1 MKKYSFILAA
11 AAVSMLVACNKE
23 QDMPVSKTFADEAQ
37 QVLAPCLT
45 YISANGGE
53 NSVKSSIDDESAA
66 FSWNTGDQ
74 IAVFSGDTYYVS
86 QPLASTY
93 DGNNAAVFAFDSDIE
108 SGRQDFAVYPANLV
122 MNGTSVYYDSAQYH
136 AADHIALILPES
148 YKLADVQGEV
158 SPTPMIAVNTSGSGL
173 EFKSICAL
181 VRVTVKNIAWD
192 TETIKVTFPGIRVTG
207 SFDLY
212 EFVAGT
218 SGVEPTDAFEEGV
231 DDTITI
237 TDLGISE
244 YTPELVIN
252 VPIPMGVA
260 GSYEYENVKV
270 TACDA
275 SGLPINYIVSPLK
288 LVEDVPTAWVPGR
301 KSSRKVTANLPVFT
315 VKGNS
320 IEAADRVMVVFAPG
334 NLRAKLDVVPVVT
347 MSGGV
352 RSNSCSIGNFGTA
365 SEWSFHEHQYD
376 SYRNT
381 IPEGREYSLNSLE
394 ESVTGDYTDLFC
406 WTGSDAGSTLTKKGE
421 AYLYGIFYGASSGT
435 SGYIGATTGATLA
448 HDWGENP
455 IVYGEGTYQAN
466 SWRTPTA
473 TEWEFVLSSRKLP
486 STPRIM
492 QGGKAMLVKSSTDDT
507 AVAYGLIVLPDNYS
521 HPYGVAPFVKF
532 YEQNN
537 KSYDATANDYGQ
549 GAVCTENVYTLEEWE
564 KLEGAGCVFLPTTD
578 QRNYAEDAHLQ
589 TNNPGNG
596 IYWSSS
602 LNKTSL
608 ATTMAFNCPEAGRN
622 AAYDGSGRSNLQF
635 KYSRSRY
642 YNEAVRLVRDV
653 KK

>member
-1 MKKYSFILAA
+1 
-11 AAVSMLVACNKE
+11 MLVACNKE
-23 QDMPVSKTFADEAQ
+23 QDMPVSENLPQEAQ
-37 QVLAPCLT
+37 LVRTPGWT
-45 YISANGGE
+45 YIGAQAGD
-53 NSVKSSIDDESAA
+53 VTKSSIDDESAA

-93 DGNNAAVFAFDSDIE
+93 DGTNAAVFAFDSDIE
-108 SGRQDFAVYPANLV
+108 SGRKDIAVYPANLV
-122 MNGTSVYYDSAQYH
+122 MNGTSVYYDSAEYH

-192 TETIKVTFPGIRVTG
+192 AETIKLTFPGIRVTG

-218 SGVEPTDAFEEGV
+218 SGVEPSDAFEEGV

-315 VKGNS
+315 ISGAS
-320 IEAADRVMVVFAPG
+320 IAAADRKMIVFAPG
-334 NLRAKLDVVPVVT
+334 NLRAKLDVVPQAGSLKIENEKVT
-347 MSGGV
+347 GM
-352 RSNSCSIGNFGTA
+352 NCALKCFGTA
-365 SEWSFHEHQYD
+365 DEWRFADHQYD
-376 SYRNT
+376 AISDYIPAGRTHSVNT
-381 IPEGREYSLNSLE
+381 YE
-394 ESVTGDYTDLFC
+394 EAVKGDYVDLFA
-406 WTGSDAGSTLTKKGE
+406 WVGADMTNSSLIAKGPE
-421 AYLYGIFYGASSGT
+421 YKYGIFYGANSGT
-435 SGYIGATTGATLA
+435 STYLGNTTGASLYS
-448 HDWGENP
+448 DWGTLP
-455 IVYGEGTYQAN
+455 IKYGDGTYVAN

-473 TEWEFVLSSRKLP
+473 NEWEFVFTNRKLA
-486 STPRIM
+486 STPRIE
-492 QGGKAMLVKSSTDDT
+492 QGAKARITTNEDSNEVI
-507 AVAYGLIVLPDNYS
+507 AYGMIILPDNYS
-521 HPYGVAPFVKF
+521 HPYGVEPLKKV
-532 YEQNN
+532 YCQNN
-537 KSYDATANDYGQ
+537 KSYDSNTG
-549 GAVCTENVYTLEEWE
+549 GAVSGDNVYSLDDWA
-564 KLEGAGCVFLPTTD
+564 KLEGAGCVFLPLTNM
-578 QRNYAEDAHLQ
+578 QSFNADAQQSL
-589 TNNPGNG
+589 TRSPGVG
-596 IYWSSS
+596 LYWSCTNS
-602 LNKTSL
+602 KTSL
-608 ATTMAFNCPEAGRN
+608 STALAFNCTDSGLATNAYPGADPGRDN
-622 AAYDGSGRSNLQF
+622 VQL

-642 YNEAVRLVRDV
+642 YSCAVRLIRDV